1 MRVPLRPAAV
11 AASLVLTLVASIV
24 PRPTVVSAAGEKVVV
39 IVGPVADL
47 TDNYRARGDDVAS
60 AAEAAGATVVKV
72 FSPNATWQNVRA
84 AVEGANVIVYFGHG
98 NGSPNPYSSG
108 SELTDRVNGWGLNR
122 TSSGGD
128 ADDWS
133 TTMVYCGEKALLGT
147 LTAAD
152 GAAQRQYC
160 SGGPIRPAANFAMV
174 YGQAHYTSGFGERY
188 LQSTPV
194 TTLDEART
202 RVANYSYPILKLGGA
217 GYLATAYGDADSVV
231 SRLLTDPRPF
241 GEIFASGV
249 GYSPGTLTVSAHPDV
264 PGAETWVQRTTIA
277 GFHFNEPDY
286 WYAFAGDPAASLSS
300 APGYS
305 GTPLFSDIAG
315 SSFKDSIVW
324 LAQAGITGGC
334 GGGRFCPT
342 APVTRQQMASFLARG
357 LQLPAVSTDY
367 FSDDAAS
374 AHQADIN
381 RLAASGITGGC
392 AAGRFCP
399 TDIVT
404 REQMASFLARG
415 LGLPSSGTDFFD
427 DDGTSRHELDI
438 NRLASSGITGGCNV
452 RRFCPAATVTRGQM
466 AAFLHRALGK

>member
-1 MRVPLRPAAV
+1 MRVPLRPAA
-11 AASLVLTLVASIV
+11 AAVSLVLTLMASIASH
-24 PRPTVVSAAGEKVVV
+24 PTALSAAGEKVVV
-39 IVGPVADL
+39 IVGPVAGL
-47 TDNYRARGDDVAS
+47 TDNYRARGDALAS
-60 AAEAAGATVVKV
+60 TAEAAGATVIKV
-72 FSPNATWQNVRA
+72 YSPNATWQNVRA

-128 ADDWS
+128 ADDWA

-147 LTAAD
+147 LTASD

-160 SGGPIRPAANFAMV
+160 SGGPIRPAPNFVMV

-188 LQSTPV
+188 LPSTPI
-194 TTLDEART
+194 TTLDEAQT

-217 GYLATAYGDADSVV
+217 GYLATAYGDADAVV
-231 SRLLTDPRPF
+231 SRLLTDPRSF
-241 GEIFASGV
+241 GELFASGV
-249 GYSPGTLTVSAHPDV
+249 GYSADTLTVAAHPDIS
-264 PGAETWVQRTTIA
+264 GAQTWVQRTTIP
-277 GFHFNEPDY
+277 GFHFDEPDY
-286 WYAFAGDPAASLSS
+286 WYAFAGDPAASMSR

-305 GTPLFSDIAG
+305 GVPLFSDIAG
-315 SSFKDSIVW
+315 SSFKDSIMW

-334 GGGRFCPT
+334 GGGRFCPN

-357 LQLPAVSTDY
+357 LQLPAASTDY
-367 FSDDAAS
+367 FSDDDAS
-374 AHQADIN
+374 PHQADIN

-399 TDIVT
+399 TDTVT

-415 LGLPSSGTDFFD
+415 LTLPGSATDFFD
-427 DDGTSRHELDI
+427 DDAASRHQLDI
-438 NRLASSGITGGCNV
+438 NRLAASGVTGGCGI
-452 RRFCPAATVTRGQM
+452 RRFCPASTVTRGQM
-466 AAFLHRALGK
+466 AAFLHRALGN

>member
-1 MRVPLRPAAV
+1 MRVPLRPAAI

-24 PRPTVVSAAGEKVVV
+24 PHPTAVSAAGEKVVV

-47 TDNYRARGDDVAS
+47 TDKYRAHGDALAS

-72 FSPNATWQNVRA
+72 YSPNATWQNVRA

-98 NGSPNPYSSG
+98 NGYPNPYSSG

-128 ADDWS
+128 ADDWA

-147 LTAAD
+147 LTASD

-160 SGGPIRPAANFAMV
+160 SGGPIRPAPNFVMV

-188 LQSTPV
+188 APSTPV
-194 TTLDEART
+194 TTLDEAQT

-217 GYLATAYGDADSVV
+217 GYLATAYGDADAVV

-241 GEIFASGV
+241 GELFASGV
-249 GYSPGTLTVSAHPDV
+249 GYSPGTLTVAAHPDI
-264 PGAETWVQRTTIA
+264 PGAETWVQRTTIS

-286 WYAFAGDPAASLSS
+286 WYAFAGDPAASMSR

-305 GTPLFSDIAG
+305 GTPLFNDISG
-315 SSFKDSIVW
+315 SSFKDSIMW

-334 GGGRFCPT
+334 GGGRFCPN

-357 LQLPAVSTDY
+357 LQLSAASIDY
-367 FSDDAAS
+367 FSDDDAS
-374 AHQADIN
+374 PHQADIN

-399 TDIVT
+399 TDTVT

-415 LGLPSSGTDFFD
+415 LGLPGSATDFFD
-427 DDGTSRHELDI
+427 DDAASRHQLDI
-438 NRLASSGITGGCNV
+438 NRLASSGITGGCGV
-452 RRFCPAATVTRGQM
+452 RRFCPASTVTRGQM
-466 AAFLHRALGK
+466 AAFLHRALGN